1 MSVYSTCKTIQWEG
15 ERGMGQGA
23 RTQTRDAR
31 SATVPYVVPLPV
43 SPTCNIF
50 FNQHPLTLY
59 TKKTEIYL
67 AFSTHAPTH
76 LWMVVLMWV
85 FLFCL
90 NALATVP
97 NPFPCFYLHYHM
109 NRKHEKKKKTLTI
122 RVTERSR
129 TYFLALFSSFSS
141 PFVTRCLFNLPTAK
155 LHKSFYKLAQQS
167 ACVIGAV
174 FFADVEQQ
182 CLFAVVSRHGVVQ
195 IRCSASLSQL
205 ILYAP
210 QSETL
215 IWAGP
220 N

>member
-23 RTQTRDAR
+23 RNRTRDAR

-109 NRKHEKKKKTLTI
+109 NRKHEKKKKPWQSESLKEVAHTFLHFSLLSHLHLSQGVSLTC
-122 RVTERSR
+122 RLRSS
-129 TYFLALFSSFSS
+129 TKVFTNWLS
-141 PFVTRCLFNLPTAK
+141 NLP
-155 LHKSFYKLAQQS
+155 
-167 ACVIGAV
+167 V
-174 FFADVEQQ
+174 
-182 CLFAVVSRHGVVQ
+182 
-195 IRCSASLSQL
+195 
-205 ILYAP
+205 
-210 QSETL
+210 
-215 IWAGP
+215 
-220 N
+220 